1 MVMAEEATKEATEGI
16 TAMAD
21 RARECSFTV
30 YIAGPV
36 DLYPNR
42 YGPPPGAPPGPPQ
55 MNNYQSQSYGPPPGN
70 PHMPPA
76 QMQSQNFQGPGNRDG
91 QFSFQYSQCTGKK
104 KALCV
109 CLISFTHA
117 LFVDELISRSVST
130 MLAKM
135 RS

>member
-1 MVMAEEATKEATEGI
+1 MEGTEG
-16 TAMAD
+16 TMGMAA
-21 RARECSFTV
+21 RAREYSV
-30 YIAGPV
+30 ILYIAV
-36 DLYPNR
+36 LVNLYPNR
-42 YGPPPGAPPGPPQ
+42 YGPPPGAPPGPPP

-109 CLISFTHA
+109 CLISFINA
-117 LFVDELISRSVST
+117 LVVDELFSRSVST
-130 MLAKM
+130 MLVKM